1 MDMLAL
7 LLLTLLFVP
16 LAMGSVYFLIRQPF
30 HVVAVLVFLCVLF
43 YLFPAF
49 AWLYGME
56 SSFEYGFAT
65 AGADVRVRENLPALA
80 LALGITG
87 LILLGGMWPMWV
99 HRYGNRVRR
108 PVRLTGG
115 SRKTDGVISA
125 HGFERSEAS
134 RVSFSSLNL
143 LSKGRS
149 AKDAAV
155 FRPLLSRSSSPR
167 FTHEML
173 ALLGLAWIGMIVLIH
188 HRSGLSLA
196 ELILPSR
203 KVKAD
208 VYGSFYF
215 LYFAIYGP
223 LAIGAA
229 LYLRAKRLGVSSA
242 LCFLMS
248 ILIALGA
255 AQRRNI
261 LVVVLFV
268 VALYFFMRSSG
279 AVPATSAAGDR
290 RSARRPRP
298 PVSRV
303 AMACAGAACL
313 VLGPLLWW
321 LRNYFTGMADPLQEL
336 VAPWQRKGF
345 MELFFGS
352 AGGGFPTLLLVKEW
366 VDSDGIQWGVSLL
379 ATVCVFIPR
388 ELWHNKPQG
397 AEALLQQRFG
407 LVTMP
412 STFLINEL
420 YLNAGLF
427 ALPLAALLGRTLSG
441 VHTWCVA
448 RDTVRSQLVLA
459 AMFANSITLFK
470 NGLGPFTVNVVFLCG
485 LCWLATVSVDRV
497 WSRRSLALGTGLL
510 TGSAENDVLS
520 TIRRKDSS
528 ADIGRSDGRERP
540 GLSRCSV

>member
-16 LAMGSVYFLIRQPF
+16 LAMGSVYFLIRQPL

-65 AGADVRVRENLPALA
+65 TGADVRVRENLQALA
-80 LALGITG
+80 LAVGITG
-87 LILLGGMWPMWV
+87 LTLLGGVWPMLV
-99 HRYGNRVRR
+99 DRHANRVRR
-108 PVRLTGG
+108 RMRLTGQ
-115 SRKTDGVISA
+115 SHATDSAISS
-125 HGFERSEAS
+125 HGLGRPAAS
-134 RVSFSSLNL
+134 RVSSSSFNL
-143 LSKGRS
+143 LSKGRG
-149 AKDAAV
+149 AMDETV
-155 FRPLLSRSSSPR
+155 FRPPLSHSSSPR
-167 FTHEML
+167 FAREML
-173 ALLGLAWIGMIVLIH
+173 VLLGLAWIGMIVLIH
-188 HRSGLSLA
+188 HRSGLSPA
-196 ELILPSR
+196 ELLLPSR

-208 VYGSFYF
+208 VYGSYYF

-229 LYLRAKRLGVSSA
+229 QCLRAQRLGVSPA

-255 AQRRNI
+255 AQRRNV

-268 VALYFFMRSSG
+268 VALYFFVRSSG
-279 AVPATSAAGDR
+279 VVPATNVAGG
-290 RSARRPRP
+290 RRPARGARP

-313 VLGPLLWW
+313 VLGPILWW

-352 AGGGFPTLLLVKEW
+352 AGAGFPTLLLVKEW
-366 VDSDGIQWGVSLL
+366 VDSDGVQWGVSLL
-379 ATVCVFIPR
+379 ATVCIFIPR
-388 ELWHNKPQG
+388 ELWHDKPQG

-427 ALPLAALLGRTLSG
+427 ALPLAALVGRTLSG
-441 VHTWCVA
+441 VQAWCVA
-448 RDTVRSQLVLA
+448 RDTARSRLVLA

-470 NGLGPFTVNVVFLCG
+470 NGLGPFAVNVVFLFG
-485 LCWLATVSVDRV
+485 LCWLATVPVDRPWLRETEQLPV
-497 WSRRSLALGTGLL
+497 ANRREGQSCLS
-510 TGSAENDVLS
+510 GS
-520 TIRRKDSS
+520 
-528 ADIGRSDGRERP
+528 
-540 GLSRCSV
+540 